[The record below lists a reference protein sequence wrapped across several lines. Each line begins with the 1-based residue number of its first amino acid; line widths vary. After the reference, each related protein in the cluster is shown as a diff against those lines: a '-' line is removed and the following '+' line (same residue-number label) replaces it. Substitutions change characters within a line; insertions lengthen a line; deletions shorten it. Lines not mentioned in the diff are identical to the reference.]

1 MQWQN
6 QLVGVAAAGYLG
18 RQIRQ
23 GQQLKQIALGQTG
36 IMVSDWCLGTMTY
49 GNQTPEADAHAQID
63 MALDAGINFID
74 TAEMYPVNPVAK
86 ATAGRSE
93 AIVGTWLAKSGRR
106 RDVVI
111 ATKISGPNGG
121 IKRGGAGFDG
131 TNIAQA
137 VEDSLKR
144 LQTDVID
151 LYQLHWPTRGS
162 YAFRQNW
169 TYDPSKQDRAK
180 TMDHMADV
188 LGAMEKVIAS
198 GKVRAFGLSNESCW
212 GTTKWIDVAAQM
224 GGPRVAS
231 VQNEYSL
238 MCRLYDTDMAE
249 MAVNE
254 DVTLLSFSPLAAGL
268 LTGKYLHGAV
278 PAGSR
283 KSLVADLGGRQSP
296 RLDGAVQ
303 AYVDLATAHG
313 IDPVHMAMAW
323 QRTRPFP
330 ISAIFGA
337 TTKEQLAHLL
347 QGDGLTLSKD
357 TIKALDQTHRAHPMP
372 Y

>member
-1 MQWQN
+1 M
-6 QLVGVAAAGYLG
+6 
-18 RQIRQ
+18 
-23 GQQLKQIALGQTG
+23 KQIALGQTG

-63 MALDAGINFID
+63 MALAAGITFID

-86 ATAGRSE
+86 GTVGGSE
-93 AIVGTWLAKSGRR
+93 KIVGTWLAKSGRR
-106 RDVVI
+106 NDVVI

-121 IKRGGAGFDG
+121 FKRGGAGYDG
-131 TNIAQA
+131 TNIAQG
-137 VEDSLKR
+137 VEESLER
-144 LQTDVID
+144 LQTDHID

-162 YAFRQNW
+162 YMFRQNW

-188 LGAMEKVIAS
+188 LGAMAKVIKS

-212 GTTKWIDVAAQM
+212 GTTRWIDVAAQT

-249 MAVNE
+249 MSVNE

-268 LTGKYLHGAV
+268 LTGKYLNGAV

-283 KSLVADLGGRQSP
+283 KSLVPDLGGRQTA
-296 RLDGAVQ
+296 RLDTVVQ
-303 AYVDLATAHG
+303 AYVDLAAQHG
-313 IDPVHMAMAW
+313 IDSVHMAMAW
-323 QRTRPFP
+323 QRTRPFQ
-330 ISAIFGA
+330 ISSIFGA
-337 TTKEQLAHLL
+337 TTQAQLAHLL
-347 QGDGLTLSKD
+347 KGDDLVLSKEVS
-357 TIKALDQTHRAHPMP
+357 KAIDQTHRANPMP